1 MTEVEVTLLNVGGII
16 ITSLEEVSIEKLMA
30 TKKTALEK
38 FLSRKGENKVVLLN
52 ECVSGTPEVDP
63 YSYAKE
69 KQDLVEGANGKYS
82 AICCLGKNIALD
94 STDTDKVSTI
104 LEIIDRNNTE
114 LFVAERAVAKINV
127 IGAPVYFVVIHCTE
141 WKGDEGDNP
150 LERANSIKKI
160 LDDLKGSA
168 DLKNEK
174 IIIGIDTNTG
184 HIQNLGNA
192 TNAPEESAP
201 QKPNDTQQNWR
212 ILAPE
217 VVNENDEVKN
227 GVSSDSYFTVNLF
240 ESQSQTGD
248 TIVTDKKTKDLI
260 IGLNIDEFKKMQILE
275 YGEERWTTRGPDSKA
290 PTSKNPFEHFAVG
303 VKIRVS

>member
-1 MTEVEVTLLNVGGII
+1 MTEVEVRLLNVGGINN
-16 ITSLEEVSIEKLMA
+16 TPLEGVSKKQVMSD
-30 TKKTALEK
+30 KKTALEQ
-38 FLSRKGENKVVLLN
+38 FLSSEGQNKVVLLN

-114 LFVAERAVAKINV
+114 LFVAERAVAKVNV
-127 IGAPVYFVVIHCTE
+127 GGKAVYFVVIHCTE

-150 LERANSIKKI
+150 LGRANSIKKI
-160 LDDLKGSA
+160 LDDLKSSEV
-168 DLKNEK
+168 LKNEK

-192 TNAPEESAP
+192 TNIPAESGAPET
-201 QKPNDTQQNWR
+201 NDTQQNWR
-212 ILAPE
+212 IIAPE

-227 GVSSDSYFTVNLF
+227 GVSSDSYFTVNF
-240 ESQSQTGD
+240 SKSGE
-248 TIVTDKKTKDLI
+248 VDKKTKDLI
-260 IGLNIDEFKKMQILE
+260 IGLNINEFKEIKILE
-275 YGEERWTTRGPDSKA
+275 YGDGKWIERKSDSTA
-290 PTSKNPFEHFAVG
+290 LTSKNPFEHFAVR
-303 VKIRVS
+303 VKIRVSNEPNNA